1 MHLSWT
7 SLLSSVVTLS
17 SIGVL
22 LVAAW
27 QDIATRRVAN
37 WQAVALAS
45 LGIAERVATGSL
57 LIGLLAGFIIFVV
70 AAFCW
75 RRGWLGGADVKLL
88 AAVAIIVPAYQ
99 LPTFLATVGIAGA
112 LLALLYV
119 SARFICPEPTQSRP
133 DRLLAR
139 AWRAECWRIRRGGP
153 LPYVCAIAGG
163 FLFLV
168 LQPGVP

>member
-1 MHLSWT
+1 MHLTWT
-7 SLLSSVVTLS
+7 SLLSSAVTLS

-37 WQAVALAS
+37 GLAIVLAV

-57 LIGLLAGFIIFVV
+57 LSGLLAGAIVFVL
-70 AAFCW
+70 AALCW

-88 AAVAIIVPAYQ
+88 AAAAIIVPPYQ
-99 LPTFLATVGIAGA
+99 LPTFLGAVGITGA
-112 LLALLYV
+112 LLALLYLTI
-119 SARFICPEPTQSRP
+119 RFICPAPAQSRSH
-133 DRLLAR
+133 RLLAR
-139 AWRAECWRIRRGGP
+139 AWRAERWRIRRGGP

-163 FLFLV
+163 FLFVV